1 MTNIKWYYIINRLT
15 HAGIAQLV
23 EQLICNQQVVGSSP
37 IASSSMGRYP
47 SGQRD
52 QTVNLTAKPSKVRIL
67 LSPPEGIRSLLQ
79 WEIKA
84 WVAQW

>member
-1 MTNIKWYYIINRLT
+1 MKRLT

-37 IASSSMGRYP
+37 IASSSMGRHP

-67 LSPPEGIRSLLQ
+67 LSPPVSIKSMLQ
-79 WEIKA
+79 WEKKA